1 MKMAD
6 QLHYSIRDF
15 RDILL
20 AELTK
25 LEFGA
30 REHHVNTSA
39 VAATR
44 SAQVSVSAQ
53 VQAQVQEHNHEHER
67 ENKKL
72 RKEIAELTEQ
82 IKTHEKNSKNH
93 TIVDELEVNV
103 ERLTA
108 QVKRL
113 LQENM
118 ALENLVQSA
127 EEEKGAYKKLVADY
141 NKLVEVHKVQTV
153 EYESN
158 KKYIYELEA
167 KKAALEK
174 ENADLKVVPAQAPN
188 PVPVKPVAVE
198 SKTVT
203 HPLLGKIQEQVPAP
217 APAPMQEETEE
228 DEEADAEEG
237 VDPSSL
243 PNFKHKGVIYKR
255 DTDNTL
261 YSETDEGWE
270 IVGTWDEASKS
281 IVVETASV
289 EEEAEEED
297 PELTEFIF
305 KGKTYYLDEEN
316 AVFQSTE
323 EGYEQ
328 VGTWNGKKILFE

>member
-30 REHHVNTSA
+30 REHLVNTSA
-39 VAATR
+39 VAVTR
-44 SAQVSVSAQ
+44 SAVAQ
-53 VQAQVQEHNHEHER
+53 VPVQEHNHEHER

-118 ALENLVQSA
+118 ALENVVKSA
-127 EEEKGAYKKLVADY
+127 EEEKGVYKKLVADY
-141 NKLVEVHKVQTV
+141 NKLVEVHKVQTT
-153 EYESN
+153 EYEAN
-158 KKYIYELEA
+158 KKYIYELEV

-174 ENADLKVVPAQAPN
+174 ENADLKVVPVQAPN
-188 PVPVKPVAVE
+188 PVPVKSVAVE

-217 APAPMQEETEE
+217 TPTPMQEETEE
-228 DEEADAEEG
+228 EAEEG

-243 PNFKHKGVIYKR
+243 PNFKHKGVVYKR
-255 DTDNTL
+255 DADNTL
-261 YSETDEGWE
+261 YSETEEGWE

-289 EEEAEEED
+289 EEEAEEVEEEE

-316 AVFQSTE
+316 AVFQSTD